1 MFAQERLDQR
11 RRHRSCATMCT
22 ANRSAVSNTRRVSV
36 YTWVLAISPA
46 TPPFFLRNLF
56 NLVIPIVDSKGVRR
70 RMDADQPFTWAGV
83 ILIVLGIILV
93 ALPLLGKYVSDL
105 ERLPWIIVWIYR
117 RNGFYFATSPLLII
131 ISIISIILNY
141 LNRTRG

>member
-1 MFAQERLDQR
+1 MTHRPASLD
-11 RRHRSCATMCT
+11 A
-22 ANRSAVSNTRRVSV
+22 A
-36 YTWVLAISPA
+36 YGGDVLRK
-46 TPPFFLRNLF
+46 PPLFLRNLF
-56 NLVIPIVDSKGVRR
+56 NLVITVVDNKGGCRG
-70 RMDADQPFTWAGV
+70 MDADQPFTWVGV

-105 ERLPWIIVWIYR
+105 ERLPWILVWIYR

-131 ISIISIILNY
+131 ISIIAIILSY